1 MTELLFKVVILSP
14 LDKFD
19 MSKYRPKVKRNS
31 LKYPVNVFSCQW
43 LAGVVAVKMT
53 VVD

>member
-14 LDKFD
+14 LNKFGV
-19 MSKYRPKVKRNS
+19 SKYRPKVKPNS
-31 LKYPVNVFSCQW
+31 LKCPVSVFSCQW
-43 LAGVVAVKMT
+43 LVGVVAVKMT